1 MRGVGLSRRRADW
14 EIIGL
19 ALAQAD
25 PRRVQGGALVGFR
38 GKAPAAGGV
47 KTGDTR
53 Y

>member
-1 MRGVGLSRRRADW
+1 MRGVGLSKRRADW

-25 PRRVQGGALVGFR
+25 PRPPEA
-38 GKAPAAGGV
+38 
-47 KTGDTR
+47 